1 MFKDHKR
8 FCEIRLAPNCPP
20 WPELQRHMWLSLR
33 NRKTI
38 RKLGTI
44 RGMAAA
50 CRRTI
55 FIPDDSLGSPAPK
68 EWCLCTRQKSQVALF
83 EEILTM
89 STTRTV
95 KNGFALKLLLKFI
108 YSEKATKFCKISTI
122 DLFYVVTV
130 KSTVEI
136 LQNFMAFSEYM
147 NFKAK
152 KRLKFTV
159 VIIQERHEMG
169 ILRSEFLT
177 FLFLLRFDLETVKVS

>member
-8 FCEIRLAPNCPP
+8 FCKIRLAPNCPP

-89 STTRTV
+89 ST
-95 KNGFALKLLLKFI
+95 AW
-108 YSEKATKFCKISTI
+108 
-122 DLFYVVTV
+122 TV
-130 KSTVEI
+130 KSILAQKFLLKPKTTEI
-136 LQNFMAFSEYM
+136 YSSNKIRNAWNENFNIACIFL
-147 NFKAK
+147 NFW
-152 KRLKFTV
+152 
-159 VIIQERHEMG
+159 G
-169 ILRSEFLT
+169 
-177 FLFLLRFDLETVKVS
+177 LFLLLFVLKTVEVS

>member
-1 MFKDHKR
+1 
-8 FCEIRLAPNCPP
+8 
-20 WPELQRHMWLSLR
+20 MWLSLR

-89 STTRTV
+89 STTW
-95 KNGFALKLLLKFI
+95 
-108 YSEKATKFCKISTI
+108 
-122 DLFYVVTV
+122 TV
-130 KSTVEI
+130 KSVLAQKFILKPKTTEI
-136 LQNFMAFSEYM
+136 YSSNKIRMAQNEYL
-147 NFKAK
+147 NIACHN
-152 KRLKFTV
+152 LN
-159 VIIQERHEMG
+159 ICS
-169 ILRSEFLT
+169 SEFNVYYLI
-177 FLFLLRFDLETVKVS
+177 FWGLFLLLFDLETVEVS

>member
-1 MFKDHKR
+1 MSTV
-8 FCEIRLAPNCPP
+8 
-20 WPELQRHMWLSLR
+20 ELQRHMWLSLR

-89 STTRTV
+89 STAWTV
-95 KNGFALKLLLKFI
+95 KRVLTQTFLLKPKTTENEHLNI
-108 YSEKATKFCKISTI
+108 AC
-122 DLFYVVTV
+122 
-130 KSTVEI
+130 
-136 LQNFMAFSEYM
+136 QNLNICSRKLNANSLIF
-147 NFKAK
+147 
-152 KRLKFTV
+152 
-159 VIIQERHEMG
+159 G
-169 ILRSEFLT
+169 G
-177 FLFLLRFDLETVKVS
+177 LFLSSFLI